1 MAEEIIQEEV
11 LPVEEVSFEQPKPK
25 TYLQKVHANL
35 VDLYGKDQVPDEVTF
50 SAKIKDPK
58 YVKIVHDNLVHEYG
72 QSEVPDIKS
81 FTDSLI
87 IVGPE
92 KKNRGLDESKVSG
105 VQSNPTELPLLS
117 TKNNV
122 QKVVTQTT
130 DTFDKN
136 ANPTSLARQ
145 AYSLKQPKPV
155 AKENVATDMMGMPVE
170 SSVDLYNEND
180 INTSKNIDKHLEK
193 LGYKKDFI
201 DVVNRIPESYREA
214 TGYTDQELADLYKND
229 KNEFNKRTSEV
240 LFREGLASGMNDIK
254 SSIMKNTSLTPEE
267 KDLQLGKI
275 QNEEFLQNQEAMS
288 TGGGFK
294 NKQYFIGQ
302 TAKRIKQFIADP
314 EKQKKALEDLATYA
328 ADDFGSL
335 EDLEDKN
342 KSPLSPNLNDYQS
355 VALNYLEQIDPDKA
369 AFYKKYVDIDKS
381 KLKEFEYKGYQQI
394 LKELDEIGLN
404 LVVNNAQNQIKPL
417 ADLAKQQEGKLD
429 PSDYEV
435 YNKLLETANLA
446 STRLAKINQVYPDAK
461 NLDTETIAG
470 DLVGPRY
477 SELEVLGNKLLYG
490 LGKTGKGI
498 YDIAATPFRTQQE
511 NDNAALEAL
520 GIENYVAPKT
530 TPSSKNSLLA
540 RGEAKLSPELENQR
554 QSIIKDKSLSQDEK
568 VDKMID
574 LLERNPDKWTRPSE
588 ETSWNVG
595 VNSITSSLL
604 NFTADIAPFIAL
616 ETLTAGGATSAS
628 ASGVIK
634 SFGKMFANVA
644 VTSYSDELARQ
655 LKENNPNPELSAYSN
670 ILVNTIA
677 YKLAG
682 VGDIV
687 KGIRGGA
694 KELGGLTEKV
704 ISKLD
709 DKAILDALKKP
720 NPTLKSF
727 FSDLGKTV
735 VQSAGKGLKSGAAF
749 ETVIGSKEA
758 LMGEKVDSEFI
769 KNRLVGLL
777 NFTLF
782 NVATRAPLGMPK
794 IDKQSKEALFLAATN
809 RDQVLYEAE
818 KSFANKQIS
827 ESEYNQIKN
836 NVDAAYKVLERVP
849 MVNGK
854 GEELS
859 RKEATELMYL
869 KIQEQFIEDKMK
881 KDLPKEVQEKI
892 TKELS
897 DVQDKIDKVYKGT
910 FIEDVGKPFAGL
922 EDREAKRKIAKTE
935 ESKPTKFEVTKEVEP
950 TEKEVFSET
959 DKKGR
964 ISTYFS
970 NTTESDGL
978 TKTNFTFS
986 RTDQNPTERFI
997 ATEGVPIEKA
1007 LGDKYSVNE
1016 KDIPEGAKVLKVSE
1030 IRVDKEGNAAATVTF
1045 ESNGETFKGEVKLNE
1060 NEPTEAKVA
1069 SDLVSVSVAP
1079 YYDTQIVDLSDASK
1093 LRESEGYKKHI
1104 QMLKDVA
1111 KTMGLEIDSIDNT
1124 IGGFENKDGNRI
1136 TEISNRVK
1144 LKTNDLDVAERYAAV
1159 TGALAHEVQE
1169 ATIAARYV
1177 KHGDKNQSAIEA
1189 EIKVS
1194 DLKSTVK
1201 ALKEAGINDFEINE
1215 NDNSVKILDFDNG
1228 KNEDFNNKM
1237 LSFAD
1242 LLDKNNVKYE
1252 TEHHAIESRYVDPER
1267 RSELLKEAKL
1277 QAERQEGGAELRDIY
1292 EKSKAKSE
1300 EFLGKK
1306 EVPTEIPE
1314 EVYTPIV
1321 NRIKKGIEKLSTTAK
1336 VSVLNGKN
1344 FAKALDEA
1352 IKNGKVNLQ
1361 SWGGFE
1367 KKGFEESPQ
1376 WQKLI
1381 EDGTVK
1387 LNFDIKGLE
1396 GKPVVVINPDNML
1409 TGAVLTK
1416 NGKPI
1421 IDGNGGINF
1430 VTKFGD
1436 VWASS
1441 DNATANT
1448 LAKYINEARAK
1459 DIAAGGDGTVHVVV
1473 TKGDLSKSLTS
1484 HTGAK
1489 AAMKVLEYLVDKKY
1503 ISLADFRKALTDVGR
1518 KYNIDLDGRLDA
1530 KSIHDDIAKK
1540 FFGVNDSTF
1549 SKRGFFVQ
1557 DIIDHLAKNSKSAKD
1572 NISKI
1577 RTMLN
1582 TEALPQSTER
1592 KTGEISFAKEGII
1605 DAIGHLL
1612 SDNMTVGVKNSEAYA
1627 TIEIKHPVEVVNLN
1641 KEEGGHESYPFHLRQ
1656 IDENGNKVKPVL
1668 NVLGKAQHVTDIL
1681 NDANN
1686 QKVDKKGGAGKFGSN
1701 QIGMAKGFVKPASEH
1716 PTGVNMMTDATGK
1729 IYGFE
1734 QNGKIVLNADLMNG
1748 NTPFHE
1754 AGHLWLNWAKEN
1766 RSDLHDAGMG
1776 KIENSKYL
1784 QDVKNNKVYQENAS
1798 KLPEAERE
1806 AYFKAEALA
1815 KAIGDN
1821 GERFVNEAQKS
1832 DFKKWL
1838 KDLWETIA
1846 THFGLRDMTAEEIS
1860 NLTLDDFSKKVA
1872 ADIVGEQK
1880 GKKSVKVEIPVV
1892 EEPKPAKTP
1901 EEVAISKKALGDNYS
1916 FSKEFDVRGGDVVA
1930 TDVLTTL
1937 NKKAKKNNVD
1947 LDVQIANEVSSM
1959 AKKGVEPTE
1968 FNIITA
1974 GSHLLNID
1982 KKIDAAQTRG
1992 DLLEVENLNE
2002 QRKQVL
2008 EVLRTLGN
2016 KAGRN
2021 LGLFNLVFQDVD
2033 ASEIKTTR
2041 NYLKKFLNVDDVP
2054 ETVADLNKSN
2064 LTAEQKKTVKPYVE
2078 KIEKIKSQFDAVEK
2092 QVDKKIVEINN
2103 EEVNAAIEKAR
2114 AEGRKEGLEE
2124 GLKSASTEVKQKKSK
2139 KIKDL
2144 ASQIRRSDEF
2154 DKFLQGAGGLGDI
2167 KKAGVVD
2174 LGSYKEIVANV
2185 LDAVATAVELGE
2197 NVTEAIKKAA
2207 QKFADVDQGKLI
2219 SDVKTIISKASLP
2232 NKQEVMDKISEIAK
2246 ANQVTGITKEMSD
2259 QGLIKDIVNSYLGS
2273 DLTNDKIL
2281 DAATN
2286 DLKSILPNVTRESLS
2301 NAYVERGEFKK
2312 QTKAKIENEIDQ
2324 KKADV
2329 KRIAIKEARLKAL
2342 EAADEYH
2349 LEETKE
2355 GKKIIKSDYE
2365 KELDDKIS
2373 ALLKEKNNLE
2383 KEKKVSKA
2391 PKTEQDK
2398 IDEINKEISYVKQTK
2413 SVYEQAIQNPKKASD
2428 ELIAARKERD
2438 ETYAALG
2445 LKLEK
2450 NAKSPILVE
2459 REYQN
2464 AVKEIENSD
2473 LSKDEKN
2480 SKIEELT
2487 AQRDLDLQ
2495 GTKQGVVSSLL
2506 DDINNLNSNSKNAD
2520 LNNNLR
2526 SILNGLEPTGEKLD
2540 DQINKAYTK
2549 LGKLLQDES
2558 LTKEE
2563 IKSVSEIITNL
2574 ENNNQLTSDEL
2585 SAQRLKKQWENEI
2598 RKAET
2603 DIASGNFTKIPN
2615 NTYDYRRN
2623 DQLLVLN
2630 KARENKT
2637 GQYNRLVADAKEKQ
2651 RTGAEKALD
2660 LSTKFLVSGIH
2671 TASKVLEAATFKPF
2685 MDSVVDLTAGRLASY
2700 ITGAPYTSLYS
2711 VKKGYKTFAAFK
2723 NKEAAQKYIQ
2733 KLQNDRDAALIKL
2746 QEANESGNQSDIK
2759 KADKE
2764 FKKADLEYAVS
2775 TLYNSIETNVLN
2787 SFWQYAK
2794 HGATDYDV
2802 NIGKSSKKDISEYRT
2817 ILGKTGYV
2825 LDGWIRLHGAM
2836 KSSLSARPEMMKVF
2850 SSTLKDFQNKGKE
2863 LSPENISIAMVLA
2876 ADAYEAGRLT
2886 NKTALS
2892 KMISRGKG
2900 SEKSTL
2906 TRLITKGLMPVST
2919 IAVNLAK
2926 RGIDYSTLGAEG
2938 FVRLAT
2944 ETKKGMKLNEVEGK
2958 TYDGIISRIKDGWNR
2973 MPLKER
2979 AYINGVIGRGLFGS
2993 AMAMATMYGLNSGM
3007 IKYGG
3012 TFEDQRKRKIMAS
3025 DGEQL
3030 KAGEW
3035 EFFGER
3041 MPKAAS
3047 LFLNHLPEFLTISLI
3062 ADNYQI
3068 NQMGGTGGEK
3078 FETTIDEIEARLPFQ
3093 TIAGV
3098 FVPGRRVNTLVD
3110 RFTRIPI
3117 AAEAATLLD
3126 EKAEFRDKTDFINR
3140 IRGNIGLGFLNATKE
3155 QQKQIDEIKKSLRGL
3170 PEGVLTPEDEK
3181 DIDSVIREIK
3191 NIDFGELE
3199 TKKAMEEMQKELKK
3213 Q

>member
-302 TAKRIKQFIADP
+302 TAKRIKQFIADT

-540 RGEAKLSPELENQR
+540 RGEAKLSPELERQR

-910 FIEDVGKPFAGL
+910 FIEDAGKPFAGL
-922 EDREAKRKIAKTE
+922 EDREAKRKIKTE
-935 ESKPTKFEVTKEVEP
+935 EPTVLSETKPTEVKVTEEGGVGGNKGVNRNGGKWEEVITNKDGIKFTRFKTTRINKQGEEVEVNDGTSGSKGSGRTMSYDDFLKEFNPDEATLDRFKDISNPEEVT
-950 TEKEVFSET
+950 
-959 DKKGR
+959 
-964 ISTYFS
+964 IH
-970 NTTESDGL
+970 
-978 TKTNFTFS
+978 
-986 RTDQNPTERFI
+986 
-997 ATEGVPIEKA
+997 
-1007 LGDKYSVNE
+1007 
-1016 KDIPEGAKVLKVSE
+1016 E
-1030 IRVDKEGNAAATVTF
+1030 IREGDNGKNGMTVTF
-1045 ESNGETFKGEVKLNE
+1045 DFGKDADSGIVRRSTNEIGFTKSELKAEVK
-1060 NEPTEAKVA
+1060 PTEAKVA

-1144 LKTNDLDVAERYAAV
+1144 LRTNDLDVAERYAAV
-1159 TGALAHEVQE
+1159 AGALAHEVQE

-1277 QAERQEGGAELRDIY
+1277 QA
-1292 EKSKAKSE
+1292 
-1300 EFLGKK
+1300 
-1306 EVPTEIPE
+1306 
-1314 EVYTPIV
+1314 
-1321 NRIKKGIEKLSTTAK
+1321 
-1336 VSVLNGKN
+1336 
-1344 FAKALDEA
+1344 
-1352 IKNGKVNLQ
+1352 
-1361 SWGGFE
+1361 
-1367 KKGFEESPQ
+1367 
-1376 WQKLI
+1376 
-1381 EDGTVK
+1381 
-1387 LNFDIKGLE
+1387 
-1396 GKPVVVINPDNML
+1396 
-1409 TGAVLTK
+1409 
-1416 NGKPI
+1416 
-1421 IDGNGGINF
+1421 
-1430 VTKFGD
+1430 
-1436 VWASS
+1436 
-1441 DNATANT
+1441 
-1448 LAKYINEARAK
+1448 
-1459 DIAAGGDGTVHVVV
+1459 
-1473 TKGDLSKSLTS
+1473 
-1484 HTGAK
+1484 
-1489 AAMKVLEYLVDKKY
+1489 
-1503 ISLADFRKALTDVGR
+1503 
-1518 KYNIDLDGRLDA
+1518 
-1530 KSIHDDIAKK
+1530 
-1540 FFGVNDSTF
+1540 
-1549 SKRGFFVQ
+1549 
-1557 DIIDHLAKNSKSAKD
+1557 
-1572 NISKI
+1572 
-1577 RTMLN
+1577 
-1582 TEALPQSTER
+1582 
-1592 KTGEISFAKEGII
+1592 
-1605 DAIGHLL
+1605 
-1612 SDNMTVGVKNSEAYA
+1612 
-1627 TIEIKHPVEVVNLN
+1627 
-1641 KEEGGHESYPFHLRQ
+1641 
-1656 IDENGNKVKPVL
+1656 
-1668 NVLGKAQHVTDIL
+1668 
-1681 NDANN
+1681 
-1686 QKVDKKGGAGKFGSN
+1686 
-1701 QIGMAKGFVKPASEH
+1701 
-1716 PTGVNMMTDATGK
+1716 
-1729 IYGFE
+1729 
-1734 QNGKIVLNADLMNG
+1734 
-1748 NTPFHE
+1748 
-1754 AGHLWLNWAKEN
+1754 
-1766 RSDLHDAGMG
+1766 
-1776 KIENSKYL
+1776 
-1784 QDVKNNKVYQENAS
+1784 
-1798 KLPEAERE
+1798 
-1806 AYFKAEALA
+1806 
-1815 KAIGDN
+1815 
-1821 GERFVNEAQKS
+1821 
-1832 DFKKWL
+1832 
-1838 KDLWETIA
+1838 
-1846 THFGLRDMTAEEIS
+1846 
-1860 NLTLDDFSKKVA
+1860 
-1872 ADIVGEQK
+1872 
-1880 GKKSVKVEIPVV
+1880 
-1892 EEPKPAKTP
+1892 
-1901 EEVAISKKALGDNYS
+1901 
-1916 FSKEFDVRGGDVVA
+1916 
-1930 TDVLTTL
+1930 
-1937 NKKAKKNNVD
+1937 
-1947 LDVQIANEVSSM
+1947 
-1959 AKKGVEPTE
+1959 
-1968 FNIITA
+1968 
-1974 GSHLLNID
+1974 
-1982 KKIDAAQTRG
+1982 
-1992 DLLEVENLNE
+1992 
-2002 QRKQVL
+2002 
-2008 EVLRTLGN
+2008 
-2016 KAGRN
+2016 
-2021 LGLFNLVFQDVD
+2021 
-2033 ASEIKTTR
+2033 
-2041 NYLKKFLNVDDVP
+2041 
-2054 ETVADLNKSN
+2054 
-2064 LTAEQKKTVKPYVE
+2064 
-2078 KIEKIKSQFDAVEK
+2078 
-2092 QVDKKIVEINN
+2092 
-2103 EEVNAAIEKAR
+2103 
-2114 AEGRKEGLEE
+2114 
-2124 GLKSASTEVKQKKSK
+2124 
-2139 KIKDL
+2139 
-2144 ASQIRRSDEF
+2144 
-2154 DKFLQGAGGLGDI
+2154 
-2167 KKAGVVD
+2167 
-2174 LGSYKEIVANV
+2174 
-2185 LDAVATAVELGE
+2185 
-2197 NVTEAIKKAA
+2197 
-2207 QKFADVDQGKLI
+2207 
-2219 SDVKTIISKASLP
+2219 
-2232 NKQEVMDKISEIAK
+2232 
-2246 ANQVTGITKEMSD
+2246 
-2259 QGLIKDIVNSYLGS
+2259 
-2273 DLTNDKIL
+2273 
-2281 DAATN
+2281 
-2286 DLKSILPNVTRESLS
+2286 
-2301 NAYVERGEFKK
+2301 
-2312 QTKAKIENEIDQ
+2312 
-2324 KKADV
+2324 
-2329 KRIAIKEARLKAL
+2329 
-2342 EAADEYH
+2342 
-2349 LEETKE
+2349 
-2355 GKKIIKSDYE
+2355 
-2365 KELDDKIS
+2365 
-2373 ALLKEKNNLE
+2373 
-2383 KEKKVSKA
+2383 
-2391 PKTEQDK
+2391 
-2398 IDEINKEISYVKQTK
+2398 
-2413 SVYEQAIQNPKKASD
+2413 
-2428 ELIAARKERD
+2428 
-2438 ETYAALG
+2438 
-2445 LKLEK
+2445 
-2450 NAKSPILVE
+2450 
-2459 REYQN
+2459 
-2464 AVKEIENSD
+2464 
-2473 LSKDEKN
+2473 
-2480 SKIEELT
+2480 
-2487 AQRDLDLQ
+2487 
-2495 GTKQGVVSSLL
+2495 
-2506 DDINNLNSNSKNAD
+2506 
-2520 LNNNLR
+2520 
-2526 SILNGLEPTGEKLD
+2526 
-2540 DQINKAYTK
+2540 
-2549 LGKLLQDES
+2549 
-2558 LTKEE
+2558 
-2563 IKSVSEIITNL
+2563 
-2574 ENNNQLTSDEL
+2574 
-2585 SAQRLKKQWENEI
+2585 
-2598 RKAET
+2598 
-2603 DIASGNFTKIPN
+2603 
-2615 NTYDYRRN
+2615 
-2623 DQLLVLN
+2623 
-2630 KARENKT
+2630 
-2637 GQYNRLVADAKEKQ
+2637 
-2651 RTGAEKALD
+2651 
-2660 LSTKFLVSGIH
+2660 
-2671 TASKVLEAATFKPF
+2671 
-2685 MDSVVDLTAGRLASY
+2685 
-2700 ITGAPYTSLYS
+2700 
-2711 VKKGYKTFAAFK
+2711 
-2723 NKEAAQKYIQ
+2723 
-2733 KLQNDRDAALIKL
+2733 
-2746 QEANESGNQSDIK
+2746 
-2759 KADKE
+2759 
-2764 FKKADLEYAVS
+2764 
-2775 TLYNSIETNVLN
+2775 
-2787 SFWQYAK
+2787 
-2794 HGATDYDV
+2794 
-2802 NIGKSSKKDISEYRT
+2802 
-2817 ILGKTGYV
+2817 
-2825 LDGWIRLHGAM
+2825 
-2836 KSSLSARPEMMKVF
+2836 
-2850 SSTLKDFQNKGKE
+2850 
-2863 LSPENISIAMVLA
+2863 
-2876 ADAYEAGRLT
+2876 
-2886 NKTALS
+2886 
-2892 KMISRGKG
+2892 
-2900 SEKSTL
+2900 
-2906 TRLITKGLMPVST
+2906 
-2919 IAVNLAK
+2919 
-2926 RGIDYSTLGAEG
+2926 
-2938 FVRLAT
+2938 
-2944 ETKKGMKLNEVEGK
+2944 
-2958 TYDGIISRIKDGWNR
+2958 
-2973 MPLKER
+2973 
-2979 AYINGVIGRGLFGS
+2979 
-2993 AMAMATMYGLNSGM
+2993 
-3007 IKYGG
+3007 
-3012 TFEDQRKRKIMAS
+3012 
-3025 DGEQL
+3025 
-3030 KAGEW
+3030 
-3035 EFFGER
+3035 
-3041 MPKAAS
+3041 
-3047 LFLNHLPEFLTISLI
+3047 
-3062 ADNYQI
+3062 
-3068 NQMGGTGGEK
+3068 
-3078 FETTIDEIEARLPFQ
+3078 
-3093 TIAGV
+3093 
-3098 FVPGRRVNTLVD
+3098 
-3110 RFTRIPI
+3110 
-3117 AAEAATLLD
+3117 
-3126 EKAEFRDKTDFINR
+3126 
-3140 IRGNIGLGFLNATKE
+3140 
-3155 QQKQIDEIKKSLRGL
+3155 
-3170 PEGVLTPEDEK
+3170 
-3181 DIDSVIREIK
+3181 
-3191 NIDFGELE
+3191 
-3199 TKKAMEEMQKELKK
+3199 
-3213 Q
+3213 